1 MASMKIFSA
10 ASLRARLYLLVL
22 AAFIPVC
29 VLIFYTA
36 EEQKRIEAG
45 SILNNAI
52 LLANSA
58 ANEEHQQLEATRN
71 LLIALSEFILLTDAQ
86 SKNAKRFFAN
96 LLRQSQGY
104 VDLGALTLDGKL
116 LSSARG
122 VSPIKG
128 SKQPEWF
135 VRCIEEKYFTM
146 GDYKVEHITHEPVL
160 YFAFPV
166 LDKQNQIKAVVFAAK
181 NLNWINRSIYKSFS
195 ELPQGSTLIQ
205 IDDSGG
211 ILTYEPHLHKW
222 TESVNFDQSLLQWI
236 LKRKIGV
243 KKSIGDD
250 KISRIYAF
258 TPVPSPLKARRL
270 YIALEIPQKIAFAAS
285 ERVFVRNIILLGFFA
300 VLAVFMVWWASD
312 VLVLRRINTIVQAS
326 RRLAKGDLATRI
338 DPIRGGDELSHL
350 ARVFND
356 MATAL
361 ELREVRDQQAKEAL
375 RQSKEQL
382 RDLASYLQDVREQER
397 TRIAREIHDD
407 FGQSLTILKMDLS
420 WLKKHMIQDHPQVQ
434 NKIDSMFKVID
445 ASLQTLHAVSSELRP
460 VILDDFGLESA
471 IEWQAEEFQNRTGV
485 RCRLDSGVADLD
497 LTKEQS
503 TAVFRIFQETLTNI
517 MRHSGASEVDVRLE
531 MNEDTLILEV
541 ADNGRGITE
550 AEISNSQSFGLLGIR
565 ERLYP
570 WNGQVDFIGHPDKG
584 TRVIVRVP
592 ISVKGGPE

>member
-1 MASMKIFSA
+1 MKIFLS
-10 ASLRARLYLLVL
+10 ASLRMRLYLLVL

-29 VLIFYTA
+29 ALIFYTA
-36 EEQKRIEAG
+36 EEQKRIEVDA
-45 SILNNAI
+45 ILNNAI
-52 LLANSA
+52 LLAHAA
-58 ANEEHQQLEATRN
+58 ANEEHQQLESTRN
-71 LLIALSEFILLTDAQ
+71 LLIALSEFLLLTDAQ
-86 SKNAKRFFAN
+86 SDKAKSFFTN
-96 LLRQSQGY
+96 FLKQSQGY
-104 VDLGALTLDGKL
+104 VDLGALTPNGQL
-116 LSSARG
+116 LSSALG
-122 VSPIKG
+122 VPPIKG

-135 VRCIEEKYFTM
+135 VRCVEKKNFTM

-160 YFAFPV
+160 YFALAV
-166 LDKQNQIKAVVFAAK
+166 LDKHNQINAVVFAAI
-181 NLNWINRSIYKSFS
+181 NLNWINRSIYKSFA
-195 ELPQGSTLIQ
+195 ELPHGSTLTQ

-222 TESVNFDQSLLQWI
+222 AEPVNFDQSLLQWI
-236 LKRKIGV
+236 LKRETGV

-250 KISRIYAF
+250 GVSRIYAF
-258 TPVPSPLKARRL
+258 APVPSPLKARRL
-270 YIALEIPQKIAFAAS
+270 YISLEIPQKIAFAAS
-285 ERVFVRNIILLGFFA
+285 ERIFIRNIILFGFFTI
-300 VLAVFMVWWASD
+300 LAVFMVWWASD
-312 VLVLRRINTIVQAS
+312 VLVLRRINTMVQAS
-326 RRLAKGDLATRI
+326 QRLAKGDFTTRI
-338 DPIRGGDELSHL
+338 EPIRGSDELSHL

-356 MATAL
+356 MAAAL
-361 ELREVRDQQAKEAL
+361 ELREVREQQAKEAL
-375 RQSKEQL
+375 ERSRKQL
-382 RDLASYLQDVREQER
+382 RDLASYLQDIREQER

-420 WLKKHMIQDHPQVQ
+420 WLKKHIVQDHPPVQ

-485 RCRLDSGVADLD
+485 RCRVNSSVADLD

-550 AEISNSQSFGLLGIR
+550 AEIGNSQSFGLLGIR

-570 WNGQVDFIGHPDKG
+570 WNGQVDFVGHPNKG
-584 TRVIVRVP
+584 TRVIVHVP
-592 ISVKGGPE
+592 ISRKGELI

>member
-1 MASMKIFSA
+1 MKIFSA
-10 ASLRARLYLLVL
+10 ASLRTRLYLLIL

-36 EEQKRIEAG
+36 EEQKSIEVG
-45 SILNNAI
+45 VILNNAI
-52 LLANSA
+52 LLAHSA

-71 LLIALSEFILLTDAQ
+71 LLIALSEFVMLTDVQ
-86 SKNAKRFFAN
+86 SDKANSFFAN
-96 LLRQSQGY
+96 FLKQSKGY
-104 VDLGALTLDGKL
+104 VDLGVLTPDGQL

-122 VSPIKG
+122 ISPIKG

-135 VRCIEEKYFTM
+135 VRCIEEKHFTM
-146 GDYKVEHITHEPVL
+146 GDYKVEHITHEPLL
-160 YFAFPV
+160 YFALPV
-166 LDKQNQIKAVVFAAK
+166 MGKQSQMNAVVFAAI
-181 NLNWINRSIYKSFS
+181 NLNWINRSMYKSFA
-195 ELPQGSTLIQ
+195 ELPQGSRLIQ

-211 ILTYEPHLHKW
+211 ILTYEPHLQKW
-222 TESVNFDQSLLQWI
+222 TEPVNFDQSLLKWI
-236 LKRKIGV
+236 LKRETGV
-243 KKSIGDD
+243 KKFIGDD
-250 KISRIYAF
+250 GVSRIYAF
-258 TPVPSPLKARRL
+258 TSVPSPLKARRL

-300 VLAVFMVWWASD
+300 VLAVLMVWWASD
-312 VLVLRRINTIVQAS
+312 VLVLRRVNTIVQAS

-338 DPIRGGDELSHL
+338 EPIHGRDELSHL
-350 ARVFND
+350 AQVFND
-356 MATAL
+356 MAAAL
-361 ELREVRDQQAKEAL
+361 ELREVREQEAKEAL
-375 RQSKEQL
+375 RRSREQL

-420 WLKKHMIQDHPQVQ
+420 WLKKHIIQDQPQVQ

-445 ASLQTLHAVSSELRP
+445 TSLKTIHTVSSELRP

-471 IEWQAEEFQNRTGV
+471 IEWQVEEFQNRTGV
-485 RCRLDSGVADLD
+485 RCRVDSSVADLD

-503 TAVFRIFQETLTNI
+503 TAIFRIFQETLTNI
-517 MRHSGASEVDVRLE
+517 MRHSGATEVDVRLE
-531 MNEDTLILEV
+531 MNEDALILEV

-550 AEISNSQSFGLLGIR
+550 AEISNSRSFGLLGIR

-570 WNGQVDFIGHPDKG
+570 WNGQVDFIGYPNKG

-592 ISVKGGPE
+592 IFEKGEPE

>member
-1 MASMKIFSA
+1 MKKFSA
-10 ASLRARLYLLVL
+10 ASLRTRLYLLIL

-36 EEQKRIEAG
+36 EEQKRIEVRA
-45 SILNNAI
+45 ILNNAI
-52 LLANSA
+52 HFAHSA
-58 ANEEHQQLEATRN
+58 ANEEHQQLEATYN
-71 LLIALSEFILLTDAQ
+71 LLNALSEFVVLTDAQ
-86 SKNAKRFFAN
+86 SDKARSFFTN
-96 LLRQSQGY
+96 LLKQLKGY
-104 VDLGALTLDGKL
+104 VDLGVLAPEGQL

-122 VSPIKG
+122 ISPVTG

-135 VRCIEEKYFTM
+135 VRCLEEKHFTM
-146 GDYKVEHITHEPVL
+146 GEYKVEFITHEPVL
-160 YFAFPV
+160 YFALPV
-166 LDKQNQIKAVVFAAK
+166 LDQHNQMIAVVFAAI
-181 NLNWINRSIYKSFS
+181 NLNWLNQSIYKSFA

-211 ILTYEPHLHKW
+211 ILTYEPRLHEW
-222 TESVNFDQSLLQWI
+222 TETVNFDKSIVQWI
-236 LKRKIGV
+236 LKKETGV

-250 KISRIYAF
+250 GVSRIYAF
-258 TPVPSPLKARRL
+258 TSVPSPLKARRL
-270 YIALEIPQKIAFAAS
+270 YISLEIPQKIAFASS

-300 VLAVFMVWWASD
+300 VLAVVMVWWASD

-326 RRLAKGDLATRI
+326 RKLAEGDLATRI
-338 DPIRGGDELSHL
+338 GSIHGGDELSHL

-356 MATAL
+356 MAAAL
-361 ELREVRDQQAKEAL
+361 ELREVRDQEAKEAL
-375 RQSKEQL
+375 RRSREQL

-420 WLKKHMIQDHPQVQ
+420 WLKKHILQDLSQVQ

-445 ASLQTLHAVSSELRP
+445 ASLQTLHTVSSELRP

-471 IEWQAEEFQNRTGV
+471 IEWQVEEFQNRTGV
-485 RCRLDSGVADLD
+485 RCRVDSSVVDLD

-503 TAVFRIFQETLTNI
+503 TAIFRIFQETLTNI
-517 MRHSGASEVDVRLE
+517 MRHSGATEVDVRLE
-531 MNEDTLILEV
+531 TNEDILILEV

-550 AEISNSQSFGLLGIR
+550 AEISNSRSFGLMGIK

-570 WNGQVDFIGHPDKG
+570 WNGQVDFIGNPNKG

-592 ISVKGGPE
+592 ISGKGEPV